1 MATLVLLPG
10 MDGTG
15 DLFSPVL
22 PLLSPVLSTQVV
34 SYPPDQ
40 PLDHAQLTEFVLE
53 QLPQDRAFALL
64 GESFSGPIA
73 AAVAARSAPV
83 ALVLACSFV
92 ASLHHLLRLLGPLLP
107 WLPPPTTL
115 LRPLGLALMGRH
127 ATPQLQLALAQ
138 ALQQVRPEVLKF
150 RAATSLETDA
160 RGSLAAVRC
169 PVLYLRAKQD
179 HVVPRRCLDEVLR
192 TRPDTAVAEID
203 GPHFLL
209 QTQPAP
215 AARAILSF
223 LARCGALNA
232 QDARGISHE

>member
-15 DLFSPVL
+15 DLFAPIF
-22 PLLSPVLSTQVV
+22 PALSAAVTAQVV
-34 SYPPDQ
+34 SYPRDQ
-40 PLDHAQLTEFVLE
+40 QLGHAELAELVLA
-53 QLPQDRAFALL
+53 QLPQDRPFALL

-73 AAVAARSAPV
+73 TAVAARSTPA
-83 ALVLACSFV
+83 ALILACSFV
-92 ASLHHLLRLLGPLLP
+92 TNPHRLPRVLRPLLP
-107 WLPPPTTL
+107 WLPPATTFR
-115 LRPLGLALMGRH
+115 RPLCLALMGRH
-127 ATPQLQLALAQ
+127 ATPQLQSALAQ

-150 RAATSLETDA
+150 RAAASLDTDA

-179 HVVPRRCLDEVLR
+179 NIVPRRCLDEVLR

-209 QTQPAP
+209 QTEPA
-215 AARAILSF
+215 ASARAILSF
-223 LARCGALNA
+223 LARCGAVN
-232 QDARGISHE
+232 G